1 MELSMCLIPKNKVS
15 TGNVETMSAMEKLW
29 DHRDS
34 VREGTV
40 KQRHVKAWKATHCR
54 SETESLQVDKNRSR
68 CGHMRTVTGNGSLE
82 DPVNGEDS
90 WRVEQLH
97 HFEKVFEN
105 SNGYVGRAAR
115 AVEKSRME
123 SNATNAI
130 SRRIHSSSERPDSST
145 AIISQKHRARKEFSK
160 LRAAEYVERND
171 YAKRDGEVLE
181 EAFNASR
188 SIWV

>member
-1 MELSMCLIPKNKVS
+1 MRLVLKNKVS
-15 TGNVETMSAMEKLW
+15 TGNAETMSAMEKLW

-40 KQRHVKAWKATHCR
+40 KQRHVKSWKATHCR
-54 SETESLQVDKNRSR
+54 SETGSLQVDKNRSR
-68 CGHMRTVTGNGSLE
+68 CGHMRTVTGKGFVEN
-82 DPVNGEDS
+82 PVNGEDS
-90 WRVEQLH
+90 WRVEQLDY
-97 HFEKVFEN
+97 FEKVL
-105 SNGYVGRAAR
+105 NGYVGRAAR
-115 AVEKSRME
+115 AVEKSRMQ

-145 AIISQKHRARKEFSK
+145 AIISQKHSARKEFSK

-171 YAKRDGEVLE
+171 FAKRDGEVLE